1 MTKAYLVGNAMF
13 IEDYLTA
20 QEYAKATSEGITELT
35 LDYGV
40 MISCT
45 PLSYPS
51 RRR

>member
-1 MTKAYLVGNAMF
+1 MTKAYLVGSAMF

-20 QEYAKATSEGITELT
+20 QEYAKVTNEGITELT
-35 LDYGV
+35 LNNGV
-40 MISCT
+40 MVSCV